1 MKKKILVILIVFI
14 VVIILTYTVL
24 LLRIVLKYDSSVK
37 FSFDT
42 KKMEGNV
49 GDYQLFVNP
58 VFLYKNYAEI
68 SKKITINDGDTAT
81 LSLVVQEDIWGNK
94 DCKVIIYSSSDIH
107 SCVSAQLSEDGEFY
121 LSGSLVVPL
130 ADSEQAKIDENI
142 TEINK
147 IILEANELWS
157 LTLSEKSPAS

>member
-68 SKKITINDGDTAT
+68 SKKITINDGDT
-81 LSLVVQEDIWGNK
+81 
-94 DCKVIIYSSSDIH
+94 VIIYSSSDIH